1 MPSQTFNQFSHLLL
15 QRVVVEVASGEASV
29 DAETV
34 EVSEDVA
41 VIAGAEEGSEVVV
54 VAMVT
59 VMVAIE
65 ILVDL

>member
-1 MPSQTFNQFSHLLL
+1 M
-15 QRVVVEVASGEASV
+15 EVASGEASV